1 MGTGAKFGAEAV
13 TRRVP
18 RGVAGIA
25 GIASATTAATAAPL
39 AEMFEPF
46 LLLLEAVA
54 AERVLVGGAT
64 WRLQG
69 EPGWSWTPPVAAAA
83 PFVSKAS
90 LPFSWSFF
98 RIFQLIFKDCKLEFS
113 GIIEGSLRIFWD
125 SEIFERDFWSI
136 LMGLF
141 LLRDF

>member
-54 AERVLVGGAT
+54 AE
-64 WRLQG
+64 
-69 EPGWSWTPPVAAAA
+69 
-83 PFVSKAS
+83 
-90 LPFSWSFF
+90 
-98 RIFQLIFKDCKLEFS
+98 
-113 GIIEGSLRIFWD
+113 
-125 SEIFERDFWSI
+125 
-136 LMGLF
+136 
-141 LLRDF
+141 

>member
-18 RGVAGIA
+18 RGVA

-64 WRLQG
+64 
-69 EPGWSWTPPVAAAA
+69 
-83 PFVSKAS
+83 
-90 LPFSWSFF
+90 
-98 RIFQLIFKDCKLEFS
+98 
-113 GIIEGSLRIFWD
+113 
-125 SEIFERDFWSI
+125 
-136 LMGLF
+136 
-141 LLRDF
+141 